1 MEGIPYY
8 SVDVCGIQTTFH
20 SQMRCS
26 SLNVI
31 GGFTPVL
38 LKGLHAVSST
48 YSRLSSRSIFTI
60 FRSFNLLPNPSVS
73 RHIRHRIPTL
83 VTRPYTASRPCV
95 ESCPKYSPGTSSCSA
110 APTAVAPAPL
120 IFSSSTSTE
129 AKRAFSTQIR
139 AVDVSQWS
147 VSRRRTRSARSKT
160 ATPRTGEGGM
170 LMRCEEVRVH
180 CQTPPSEQT
189 E

>member
-1 MEGIPYY
+1 MG
-8 SVDVCGIQTTFH
+8 D
-20 SQMRCS
+20 
-26 SLNVI
+26 
-31 GGFTPVL
+31 GFTPVL

-48 YSRLSSRSIFTI
+48 YSRLSSRSTFTI
-60 FRSFNLLPNPSVS
+60 SRLFNSLPNPSVS

-95 ESCPKYSPGTSSCSA
+95 ASCPKYSPGTSSCSVN
-110 APTAVAPAPL
+110 PTAVAPAPL
-120 IFSSSTSTE
+120 IFSSRTSTE

-160 ATPRTGEGGM
+160 AAPRTAEEGM
-170 LMRCEEVRVH
+170 LIMLHEEV
-180 CQTPPSEQT
+180 
-189 E
+189 